1 MKFIRTMLLALL
13 AAASF
18 QAAAAT
24 PAATPQREEKV
35 VYHISDIA
43 QAAQALGNIRNHL
56 RASPNVKIVVVANGS
71 GIDFLLDGAKN
82 ANGNPY
88 DATVQEF
95 VMRHNVE
102 FRVCNNSL
110 EGRHIDKSKVIP
122 EATIVPAG
130 VAELTHLQVQ
140 EGYAYIKP

>member
-13 AAASF
+13 AAVSF

-24 PAATPQREEKV
+24 PAAPQREEKV
-35 VYHISDIA
+35 VYHVSDIA
-43 QAAQALGNIRNHL
+43 QAGQALGNIRNHL

-88 DATVQEF
+88 DATIQEF

>member
-13 AAASF
+13 AVVSF

-24 PAATPQREEKV
+24 PAAPQREEKV
-35 VYHISDIA
+35 VYHVSDSA
-43 QAAQALGNIRNHL
+43 QASMALGNIRNHL

-71 GIDFLLDGAKN
+71 GIEFLLDGAKN

-88 DATVQEF
+88 DATVQEL

-110 EGRHIDKSKVIP
+110 EGRHIDKSKVLP

>member
-1 MKFIRTMLLALL
+1 MKFIRSMLLALL
-13 AAASF
+13 AIVSF

-24 PAATPQREEKV
+24 PAAAQREEKV
-35 VYHISDIA
+35 VYHVSDIA
-43 QAAQALGNIRNHL
+43 QASMALGNIRNHL
-56 RASPNVKIVVVANGS
+56 HASPNVKIVLVANGS
-71 GIDFLLDGAKN
+71 GIEFLLDGAKN

-88 DATVQEF
+88 DATIQEL
-95 VMRHNVE
+95 VMHHNVE